1 MAWLK
6 DKESR
11 FVLVNE
17 FFAKVCGQS
26 VENIIGKNDYDYWS
40 AEIAD
45 TYRKSDIEV
54 MQTRRQKSLE
64 EIIITPE
71 GVKWHETFKS
81 PVFDLKGNVVG
92 TVGFARDITERKE
105 SEKKL
110 SELLATTKELADREA
125 LLRKITE
132 TIRNSLDI
140 EKVKNNLVR
149 EVGKTFHADRCFI
162 RLYGPD
168 NFCYPIDAEYLSS
181 PDLKSSQNREYS
193 DEFNKYVRSYLSS
206 KIMIIQD
213 AQDMIND
220 PDVHPTFKEF
230 LIDLDIKSSCAMPIY
245 IDHDL
250 IGVFVAQYTRKK
262 VYMDEDFIGL
272 LKTISTQAGIALHQA
287 KLYNTVAK
295 IAEQERLL
303 KEVFYVCKS
312 NLEIDEILN
321 VIFKKMS
328 SLFGAQRITLVDV
341 KGLYGEGELFYEFTE
356 SPDVKRLGD
365 IDKNDWDTLCEYW
378 KTQLHAGV
386 QQVVINNIAKYDGFP
401 YEVKKVFES
410 LDIKSLVGFLMK
422 TSENTLGVLF
432 LYVYHTPKFW
442 TEAEIGAI
450 QTIKE
455 HISIMMWEKKLYNKE
470 QFLTNIS
477 HELKTPVAIIN
488 SYTEAL
494 INRDT
499 HKSEMSEK
507 FLKVIKSN
515 IDRITNIIDDLLYLT
530 SFEND
535 AKNENIDFSLEELGC
550 IAESA
555 IELCRVQAGFK
566 NINIHYECEKPVYA
580 NVNSLLIQQALVNLI
595 NNAVKYSGE
604 NSEIHISVTSRDK
617 DALISVKDNGIGI
630 PESEF
635 KNIFQRFYCIDRSH
649 SRETG
654 GSGLGLSIVEKVV
667 EIHDGHIELNSKVG
681 EGSNFTICLPLA
693 SKES

>member
-1 MAWLK
+1 
-6 DKESR
+6 
-11 FVLVNE
+11 
-17 FFAKVCGQS
+17 
-26 VENIIGKNDYDYWS
+26 
-40 AEIAD
+40 
-45 TYRKSDIEV
+45 
-54 MQTRRQKSLE
+54 
-64 EIIITPE
+64 
-71 GVKWHETFKS
+71 
-81 PVFDLKGNVVG
+81 
-92 TVGFARDITERKE
+92 
-105 SEKKL
+105 
-110 SELLATTKELADREA
+110 
-125 LLRKITE
+125 
-132 TIRNSLDI
+132 
-140 EKVKNNLVR
+140 
-149 EVGKTFHADRCFI
+149 
-162 RLYGPD
+162 
-168 NFCYPIDAEYLSS
+168 
-181 PDLKSSQNREYS
+181 
-193 DEFNKYVRSYLSS
+193 
-206 KIMIIQD
+206 
-213 AQDMIND
+213 
-220 PDVHPTFKEF
+220 
-230 LIDLDIKSSCAMPIY
+230 MPIY

-250 IGVFVAQYTRKK
+250 IGVFVVQYVRKK
-262 VYMDEDFIGL
+262 VHIDEDFIGL

-303 KEVFYVCKS
+303 KEVVYVCKS

-341 KGLYGEGELFYEFTE
+341 KDLFGEGELFYEYNE
-356 SPDVKRLGD
+356 SPDIKRLGD
-365 IDKNDWDTLCEYW
+365 IDRKDWDTYCKYW
-378 KTQLHAGV
+378 ISQLHAGV
-386 QQVVINNIAKYDGFP
+386 QQVVINNIAKYDDFP
-401 YEVKKVFES
+401 DEVKEVFES
-410 LDIKSLVGFLMK
+410 LGIKSLVGFLMK
-422 TSENTLGVLF
+422 TSENTFGVLF
-432 LYVYHTPKFW
+432 LYVYNAPKFW

-455 HISIMMWEKKLYNKE
+455 HLSIMMWEKKLYNKE

-535 AKNENIDFSLEELGC
+535 AKNENIDFSIEELGC

-566 NINIHYECEKPVYA
+566 NINIHYDCEKPVYA

-667 EIHDGHIELNSKVG
+667 EIHDGHIELTSKVG

-693 SKES
+693 S